1 MNDLNKKAFGGLIFL
16 VVALAVLLFGAAGTL
31 DYWQAWVFLVVF
43 GVSVLAITLYLMK
56 KDPQLLQRRVN
67 AGSAAEKEKNQ
78 KVIQFLAQ
86 IAFIAVIVV
95 PAIDYRFGWSV
106 VPLFAA
112 GLGDLLVA
120 FGLYIVFLVFRENSF
135 TSAIIE
141 IGAEQEVIST
151 GPYAIVRHP
160 MYAGAFVM
168 LLGIPLALGSWWG
181 EIGVVALMAA
191 IVVRLL
197 EEEKFLAK
205 NLAGYPD
212 YQKKVKYRLVPFIW

>member
-106 VPLFAA
+106 VPLFA
-112 GLGDLLVA
+112 GLWA
-120 FGLYIVFLVFRENSF
+120 
-135 TSAIIE
+135 
-141 IGAEQEVIST
+141 
-151 GPYAIVRHP
+151 
-160 MYAGAFVM
+160 
-168 LLGIPLALGSWWG
+168 
-181 EIGVVALMAA
+181 
-191 IVVRLL
+191 
-197 EEEKFLAK
+197 
-205 NLAGYPD
+205 
-212 YQKKVKYRLVPFIW
+212 